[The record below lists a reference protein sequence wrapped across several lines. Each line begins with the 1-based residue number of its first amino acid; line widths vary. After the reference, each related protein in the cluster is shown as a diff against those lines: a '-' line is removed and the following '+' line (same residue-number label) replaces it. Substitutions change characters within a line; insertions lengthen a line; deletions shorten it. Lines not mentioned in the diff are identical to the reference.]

1 MTTSTAANSA
11 IDIASRALILI
22 GAEPITSFGDDSSEA
37 VVATNMYED
46 VVRATLSSARWRF
59 ATEQAVL
66 NQLSDTPT
74 GRFDIAHQL
83 PSNLLVLHGVTVNDS
98 LIEYTVYGDKVFSD
112 STSSDV
118 LIADF
123 TFRADEINFPSYFS
137 LALQYTLAS
146 MFATSIA
153 RDDRLMQ
160 MMETKATML
169 MAKARNLDAQQQTT
183 RKLST
188 SRFITNRRS

>member
-1 MTTSTAANSA
+1 MASTVANSA
-11 IDIASRALILI
+11 IDIASRALVLV
-22 GAEPITSFGDDSSEA
+22 GAEPITSFDSSSTEA
-37 VVATNMYED
+37 LVATNLYED
-46 VVRATLSSARWRF
+46 TVRATLSTARWRF

-66 NQLSDTPT
+66 NQLTDTPT

-83 PSNLLVLHGVTVNDS
+83 PNNLLVLHGVTVNDA
-98 LIEYTVYGDKVFSD
+98 LIEFTVYGDKVFSD
-112 STSSDV
+112 STTSDV

-123 TFRADEINFPSYFS
+123 TFRADEVNFPSYFS

-160 MMETKATML
+160 MMETKANQL
-169 MAKARNLDAQQQTT
+169 MAKARNIDAQQQTT
-183 RKLST
+183 RKLVT
-188 SRFITNRRS
+188 SRFISNRRS

>member
-1 MTTSTAANSA
+1 MSSTVANSA
-11 IDIASRALILI
+11 IDIASRALVLV
-22 GAEPITSFGDDSSEA
+22 GAEPITSFGSSSTEA
-37 VVATNMYED
+37 LVATNLYED
-46 VVRATLSSARWRF
+46 TVRATLSTARWRF

-66 NQLSDTPT
+66 NQLTDTPT

-83 PSNLLVLHGVTVNDS
+83 PSDLLVLHGVTVNDT

-112 STSSDV
+112 STSADV

-123 TFRADEINFPSYFS
+123 TFRADEANFPSYFS

-160 MMETKATML
+160 MMETKANQL
-169 MAKARNLDAQQQTT
+169 MAKARNIDAQQQTT
-183 RKLST
+183 RKLVT
-188 SRFITNRRS
+188 SRFISNRRS

>member
-1 MTTSTAANSA
+1 MTSTVANSA
-11 IDIASRALILI
+11 IDIASRALVLI
-22 GAEPITSFGDDSSEA
+22 GAEPITSFDSSSTEA
-37 VVATNMYED
+37 LVASNMYED
-46 VVRATLSSARWRF
+46 TVRAMLSTARWRF
-59 ATEQAVL
+59 ATEQSIL
-66 NQLSDTPT
+66 NQLSDVPT

-83 PSNLLVLHGVTVNDS
+83 PSNLLVLHGVTINDR

-112 STSSDV
+112 STTADS

-123 TFRADEINFPSYFS
+123 TFRAEEVNFPSYFS
-137 LALQYTLAS
+137 LALQYSLAS
-146 MFATSIA
+146 IFATSIA

-160 MMETKATML
+160 LMETKANQL
-169 MAKARNLDAQQQTT
+169 MAKARNIDAQQQTT